1 MSPELPIL
9 TALLAGAISF
19 LSPCVLPLVPP
30 YLGYMAGVSLDTL
43 AGGKNAPA
51 MGPDQATAADAA
63 ISSAAQR
70 RVVLHSLLF
79 VLGFSVVFTALGA
92 GASTIGQWIRAWQ
105 DTLAVIA
112 GILIIIM
119 GLHFLGLFRI
129 GLLYREARFNP
140 QQAGLAGSFLMG
152 LAFAFGWTPCIGPV
166 LGVILAM
173 ASSSD
178 SVAGG
183 AAMLAVY
190 SAGLGIPFLL
200 AALFVGPFMSFLA
213 RFKKHLHTMEQITGV
228 LLVLTG
234 ILFLTGGMQA
244 ASFWLLETF
253 PVLGTIG

>member
-1 MSPELPIL
+1 MPPELPIL

-43 AGGKNAPA
+43 AGGGTK
-51 MGPDQATAADAA
+51 ADAT
-63 ISSAAQR
+63 IGSSAQR

-105 DTLAVIA
+105 DTLAIVA
-112 GILIIIM
+112 GLLIIVM

-152 LAFAFGWTPCIGPV
+152 LAFAF
-166 LGVILAM
+166 
-173 ASSSD
+173 
-178 SVAGG
+178 AGG
-183 AAMLAVY
+183 A
-190 SAGLGIPFLL
+190 S
-200 AALFVGPFMSFLA
+200 AALNA
-213 RFKKHLHTMEQITGV
+213 AYA
-228 LLVLTG
+228 G
-234 ILFLTGGMQA
+234 IGGTSQA
-244 ASFWLLETF
+244 VTVSANLRV
-253 PVLGTIG
+253 PIGGR